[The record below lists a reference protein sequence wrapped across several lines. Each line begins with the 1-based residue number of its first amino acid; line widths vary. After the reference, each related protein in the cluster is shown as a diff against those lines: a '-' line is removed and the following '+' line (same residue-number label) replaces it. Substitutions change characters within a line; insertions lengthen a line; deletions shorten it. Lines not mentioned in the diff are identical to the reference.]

1 MIVKNKYIHIRIS
14 EKKKKEAQEIAKK
27 MNKNLTDILTEALE
41 KFIDKN
47 YKILEK

>member
-14 EKKKKEAQEIAKK
+14 EKKKKEAQEISKK
-27 MNKNLTDILTEALE
+27 INKSLTDILTEALE

-47 YKILEK
+47 YKLLEK